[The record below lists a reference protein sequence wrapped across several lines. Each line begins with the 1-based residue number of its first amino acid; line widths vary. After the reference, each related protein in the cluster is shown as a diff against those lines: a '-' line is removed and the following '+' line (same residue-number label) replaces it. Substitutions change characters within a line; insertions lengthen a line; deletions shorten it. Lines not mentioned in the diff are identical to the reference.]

1 MGVILAIECSQRQ
14 GGVSVRG
21 RDGIVR
27 TALLE
32 SASGVDD
39 QLLPEIDRLLCA
51 SGDCPA
57 DISLVGASIGPGGFT
72 GLRITI
78 ATVKMLAKA
87 CQCDVVGVPTAS
99 IAAVQWRGTHPGDA
113 PVAVALATKR
123 GETWLTVV
131 DGSGHHIEQGQQV
144 DAPTAQRVL
153 GACGVHVLLADETLP
168 EAFQAVAQSI
178 GATIEPLWCTS
189 EACLALTEQ
198 AHAAGQLS
206 DVESL
211 IPLYPRAPEAVRVF
225 QPPSR

>member
-1 MGVILAIECSQRQ
+1 MGVTLAIECSQRQ

-51 SGDCPA
+51 SGDRPA

-78 ATVKMLAKA
+78 ATVKMLAKS

-99 IAAVQWRGTHPGDA
+99 IAAAQWWGTHPDDA

-153 GACGVHVLLADETLP
+153 GARGAHVLLADEALP
-168 EAFQAVAQSI
+168 EAFRAAAHSI
-178 GATIEPLWCTS
+178 GATIEPLGCTS

-198 AHAAGQLS
+198 ALAAGQLS

-211 IPLYPRAPEAVRVF
+211 IPLYSRAPEAVRVF

>member
-1 MGVILAIECSQRQ
+1 VGVTLAIECSQRQ

-51 SGDCPA
+51 SGDRPA

-99 IAAVQWRGTHPGDA
+99 IAAAQWRGTHPDEA

-153 GACGVHVLLADETLP
+153 RACGAHVLLADEALP
-168 EAFQAVAQSI
+168 EAFQAAAQSI
-178 GATIEPLWCTS
+178 GATIEPLGCTS
-189 EACLALTEQ
+189 EVCLALTER
-198 AHAAGQLS
+198 ALAAGQLS